1 MKKQTQD
8 FSAFNLLSIPLV
20 IFDNTRVYFLNEKA
34 KEFLKLPKKNFDI
47 TKLKPFSF
55 ILPEY
60 CKRIKQN
67 NLKIIKGEE
76 FQSVELKI
84 KDNKKNI
91 IDVEAKSNV
100 VSVGNKKAVQSIFYE
115 ISDRKK
121 KYAAIEEAERILDL
135 IGKNNSD
142 IMFKYD
148 LYPKE
153 HYSYVSE
160 SAEKIL
166 GYTQKE
172 WYSRPDLF
180 EKILHPEDRNNFPKD
195 TKAYIKY
202 IQKNTRNTSK
212 FIAKNKSVVWLET
225 IQSVVKD
232 NKGRVVSLLCISRD
246 VTRQKE
252 TEAQLNITQEQLRLI
267 ANNAHDII
275 YFYTYQPK
283 PKYLFISNS
292 VKNVLGYDPKDIYK
306 DPFFLNKRT
315 VGKANAFKE
324 HEKIAAKM
332 QAKGT
337 YGQHKVDFQ
346 IQNSKGEA
354 VWMEDHIS
362 PVRDEK
368 GRISFLFGIVRN
380 ISDLKEKEAEL
391 NQKWSDYRVLLD
403 QSPIAFFIHDKG
415 MCLMCNKQAV
425 ELLRVRSERDIIGKI
440 IIDYISPEQRARA
453 IERMGAATQG
463 KEFDFLSY
471 KINDSKGR
479 AVNVEIKTVP
489 IRYNGIDCV
498 LSLVKDISEREAH
511 EKARIKAELT
521 EEHNKKL
528 LKEIELRKGAEKK
541 IIEQTSRM
549 KAIFE
554 SGNQTLWTVDKD
566 HKYTSFN
573 RKFADTFYDFYNSYP
588 KLEGRLSD
596 LKNNPEARKIS
607 HQWQEKYAE
616 VFKGKSMEFMSFRT
630 DAKGREYAMQFYL
643 HPIYNDVGEIVEA
656 YGLGKDITEKVN
668 AEQST
673 FRQTAKLNALFE
685 GSSHYIWT
693 VDRENNL
700 TSFNKNYTELIH
712 KIYESVPKLSESL
725 DRGKMLENEA
735 YIKRMESNYGKAFEG
750 EKINFELE
758 LIGMKGEKIFLDVFL
773 NPVMEKNRIV
783 EVSGIAHDITATKLN
798 EDHIKQSLKEKE
810 VLLKEVHHRVK
821 NNMQIISSILNLQ
834 SSYTTDGNILNL
846 LRESQNRIKTMA
858 YIHESLYQNKT
869 FSSINF
875 NEYLT
880 QLISNII
887 HSYSVSPDKTQLRV
901 NCEKTILNLDVSIPL
916 GLIINELITNSIK
929 HAFPDSSKGIISINL
944 RTQNKLVFLTV
955 EDSGVGIGSEISTEK
970 SGTLGLQLVY
980 TLVDQ
985 IDGKINFERAEPHG
999 TRVNISFLI

>member
-8 FSAFNLLSIPLV
+8 FSALNLLSIPLV
-20 IFDNTRVYFLNEKA
+20 IFDNTRVYFVNEKA

-60 CKRIKQN
+60 HKRIKEN
-67 NLKIIKGEE
+67 NLKIIKGQE
-76 FQSVELKI
+76 FQTVELKI
-84 KDNKKNI
+84 RDNKKNI
-91 IDVEAKSNV
+91 IDVVAKSNIV
-100 VSVGNKKAVQSIFYE
+100 TVGSKKAVQSIFYE
-115 ISDRKK
+115 ISERKK
-121 KYAAIEEAERILDL
+121 KYADLEEAEKILDL
-135 IGKNNSD
+135 IGKNNAD

-160 SAEKIL
+160 SAENIL
-166 GYTQKE
+166 GYTVKE
-172 WYSRPDLF
+172 WYKQRDLF
-180 EKILHPEDRNNFPKD
+180 EKILHQEDRNKFPKE

-202 IQKNTRNTSK
+202 IQKNPRNTSR
-212 FIAKNKSVVWLET
+212 FVAKNGSVVWLET

-232 NKGRVVSLLCISRD
+232 TKGKVISLLCISRD
-246 VTRQKE
+246 VTKQKE
-252 TEAQLNITQEQLRLI
+252 TETRLNITQEQLRLI

-275 YFYTYQPK
+275 YFYTYHPK

-292 VKNVLGYDPKDIYK
+292 VKNVLGFETKEIYK
-306 DPFFLNKRT
+306 DPFFFNKRT

-324 HEKIAAKM
+324 HEKVAAKM
-332 QAKGT
+332 QLSGT
-337 YGQHKVDFQ
+337 SVLHKTEFQ
-346 IQNSKGEA
+346 IINSNGET
-354 VWMEDHIS
+354 VWMEDHVNPI
-362 PVRDEK
+362 RDENGK
-368 GRISFLFGIVRN
+368 ISFFFGIIRN
-380 ISDLKEKEAEL
+380 INALKEKEAEL
-391 NQKWSDYRVLLD
+391 NQKWSDYKLLLD
-403 QSPIAFFIHDKG
+403 QSPVAFFIHDKG
-415 MCLMCNKQAV
+415 LCLMCNKQAV
-425 ELLRVRSERDIIGKI
+425 DLLKVRSEKDILGKFI
-440 IIDYISPEQRARA
+440 INYIVPDQRARA
-453 IERMGAATQG
+453 MERMKAATQG
-463 KEFDFLSY
+463 KEFEFLNY
-471 KINDSKGR
+471 QVTNSKGK
-479 AVNVEIKTVP
+479 AINVEIKTVP

-498 LSLVKDISEREAH
+498 LSLVKDISERETL
-511 EKARIKAELT
+511 EKARLKTELT

-528 LKEIELRKGAEKK
+528 LKEIELRKGVEKK

-554 SGNQTLWTVDKD
+554 GGNQTLWTVDKESR
-566 HKYTSFN
+566 YTSFN
-573 RKFADTFYDFYNSYP
+573 RKFSDVFYDFYKVYP
-588 KLEGRLSD
+588 KVGGRLSD
-596 LKNNPEARKIS
+596 IKDHKGVIAIS
-607 HQWQEKYAE
+607 NQWNEKYKE
-616 VFKGKSMEFMSFRT
+616 VFKGGSSDFITTRH
-630 DAKGREYAMQFYL
+630 DAGGREYIMQFYL
-643 HPIYNDVGEIVEA
+643 HPIYNSDGEIIEA

-673 FRQTAKLNALFE
+673 FRQTAKLSAIFE

-693 VDRENNL
+693 VNKENNL
-700 TSFNKNYTELIH
+700 TSFNKNYTDLIQ
-712 KIYESVPKLSESL
+712 KIYESTPKLGESL
-725 DRGKMLENEA
+725 DRGKMLENEE
-735 YIKRMESNYGKAFEG
+735 YIKRMESNYSKAFEG
-750 EKINFELE
+750 KKINFELE
-758 LIGMKGEKIFLDVFL
+758 LVGVKGEKIFLDVFL
-773 NPVMEKNRIV
+773 NPVMEKNKIV

-798 EDHIKQSLKEKE
+798 EDHIRQSLKEKE

-834 SSYTTDGNILNL
+834 SSYTSDSNILNL

-880 QLISNII
+880 QLISNIV
-887 HSYSVSPDKTQLRV
+887 HSYSVSPDKIRLQV

-929 HAFPDSSKGIISINL
+929 HAFPDSNKGIISINL

-955 EDSGVGIGSEISTEK
+955 EDSGVGIGAHISTEK

-985 IDGKINFERAEPHG
+985 IDGKISFERTEPQG

>member
-1 MKKQTQD
+1 MKTQSQD
-8 FSAFNLLSIPLV
+8 FSALNLLSIPLV

-47 TKLKPFSF
+47 SKLNPFSF

-60 CKRIKQN
+60 HKRIKQN

-76 FQSVELKI
+76 FQPIELKI
-84 KDNKKNI
+84 RDNKKNI
-91 IDVEAKSNV
+91 IDVEAKSNA
-100 VSVGNKKAVQSIFYE
+100 VSVGNKKAIQSIFYE

-121 KYAAIEEAERILDL
+121 KYADLEEAEGILDL
-135 IGKNNSD
+135 IGKNSAD

-148 LYPKE
+148 LFPKE

-166 GYTQKE
+166 GYAVKE
-172 WYSRPDLF
+172 WYKQRDLF
-180 EKILHPEDRNNFPKD
+180 EKILHPEEKKKFPKE

-202 IQKNTRNTSK
+202 IQKNPRNTSK
-212 FIAKNKSVVWLET
+212 FITKSGSVVWLET

-232 NKGRVVSLLCISRD
+232 DKGRVISLLCISRD
-246 VTRQKE
+246 VTKQKE

-275 YFYTYQPK
+275 YFYTYHPK

-292 VKNVLGYDPKDIYK
+292 VKKVLGYDSKDIYK
-306 DPFFLNKRT
+306 DPFYLNKRT
-315 VGKANAFKE
+315 IGKTNAFKE
-324 HEKIAAKM
+324 HEKLGAKL
-332 QAKGT
+332 QLKGT
-337 YGQHKVDFQ
+337 YTQHKVEFQ
-346 IQNSKGEA
+346 IKNSKGEV
-354 VWMEDHIS
+354 VWMEDHVNPI
-362 PVRDEK
+362 RDEK
-368 GRISFLFGIVRN
+368 GKISFLFGIVRN
-380 ISDLKEKEAEL
+380 INDLKEKEEEL
-391 NQKWSDYRVLLD
+391 NQKWSDYKVLLD

-415 MCLMCNKQAV
+415 ACLMCNQQAV
-425 ELLRVRSERDIIGKI
+425 ELLKVRSEKDVVGKV
-440 IIDYISPEQRARA
+440 IIDYIVPEMRARA
-453 IERMGAATQG
+453 MERMRAATQG
-463 KEFDFLSY
+463 KEFDFISY
-471 KINDSKGR
+471 QINDSKGK
-479 AVNVEIKTVP
+479 AINVEIKTVP

-498 LSLVKDISEREAH
+498 LSLVKDISEKETL
-511 EKARIKAELT
+511 EKARIKAEIT
-521 EEHNKKL
+521 EDHNKKL

-554 SGNQTLWTVDKD
+554 SGNQTLWIVDKD
-566 HKYTSFN
+566 FKYTSFN
-573 RKFADTFYDFYNSYP
+573 RKFADTFYDFYNTYP
-588 KLEGRLSD
+588 KLGGRLSD
-596 LKNNPEARKIS
+596 LKNSQEAQKVS
-607 HQWQEKYAE
+607 EQWQEKYKD
-616 VFKGKSMEFMSFRT
+616 VFKGRSMEFVSFRIDT
-630 DAKGREYAMQFYL
+630 KGREYAMQFYL

-700 TSFNKNYTELIH
+700 TSFNKNYTDLIQ
-712 KIYESVPKLSESL
+712 KVYESVPKLGESL

-758 LIGMKGEKIFLDVFL
+758 LIGMNGEKIFLDVFL
-773 NPVMEKNRIV
+773 NPVMEKNKII

-798 EDHIKQSLKEKE
+798 EDRIKQSLKEKE

-834 SSYTTDGNILNL
+834 SSYTTDSNILNL

-887 HSYSVSPDKTQLRV
+887 HSYSVSPDKMQLQV
-901 NCEKTILNLDVSIPL
+901 DCEKTILNLDVSIPL

-955 EDSGVGIGSEISTEK
+955 EDSGVGIGPNISTEK

-980 TLVDQ
+980 TLIDQ
-985 IDGKINFERAEPHG
+985 IDGKINFERVEPQG